1 MGVTMAMA
9 KSVSGPGSFESG
21 RRRLLLGRV
30 SLFALGTAAMAAGVL
45 VPERIA
51 VAAESTGIEEIVVTA
66 QKKEE
71 KAQDVPIS
79 IGVISGQQIEKQ
91 GIINID
97 DLAART
103 PNVQAI
109 LPFGPQEP
117 QFSVRGVTETDFQP
131 SQSSPIAVY
140 VDGVFKSVGALQ
152 ALQLYD
158 TDRIETLKGPQGT
171 IEGRNATGGA
181 INIYTTP
188 PSLDG
193 FSGSVMVGIGNFGR
207 YETNGD
213 LNVPVTDTLAIRGA
227 WTFTNVDGY
236 FRNDLPDAPDGGNLT
251 GVFDYGFRL
260 SALWKPTDDLK
271 FVLRVSSA
279 RSDPVNYGE
288 YSEDIC
294 CGGQGIPPGVLTA
307 QPNGD
312 YSYYVTNTGQTIP
325 QSFYQPTGYY
335 RQGLSYDD
343 TQVVDVHR
351 REIKSH
357 GFSLTGD
364 YQMLDWLKL
373 TSVTGYDQGQW
384 NTVENDGGAP
394 FNTDEAVY
402 FSRVHSFQEEIRAT
416 SSFDGP
422 YNFIAGALYDQES
435 LYLSENTQW
444 AYYQKAIYVAPDGST
459 ANICL
464 ISGFYACDL
473 FNSLN
478 QKRSDYAAYLNNTV
492 KIFDTLQATI
502 GARYTADSVSFQNYT
517 EGLTYIDN
525 TNNNQTVYVN
535 TEPYGAP
542 FGVNQPNQTATDH
555 KWIGKAGLDYH
566 ITPDNMVYASWS
578 LGFRGSAFNAAAQF
592 VPTNSVKPETLI
604 DYEIGSK
611 NTFLDNRLQANFG
624 AFYYVYRNQQFA
636 TLGSNGL
643 SAEINVG
650 KLHTEGVEADL
661 QAKPLPNLKVSL
673 NGGYLYSIYGDGTIA
688 NPQQHIYEFSVAP
701 FVNITGDRV
710 YTSPRWSASTQIDW
724 TIFDTDYG
732 SLNWYLDGNAITRE
746 YFNAANSPNSLQ
758 GGYTL
763 WDTRLTWEYPD
774 PDVAV
779 SAWMMNMFDRQYSTV
794 IFDTNAL
801 LNYSFGERGTPR
813 TFGVSATW
821 RFGGGSPEA
830 PAETAPPPPPPP
842 EPAPPPPAVEAKRS
856 FQVFFDFDKSDI
868 TAAAAK
874 VIQAAA
880 DAVKSGN
887 IVQITVTG
895 HTDTVGSASYN
906 QALSERRAAA
916 VKTGLVADGV
926 SAGEITT
933 IGAGKT
939 GLLVPTADGVREPQN
954 RRAEI
959 VLQ

>member
-1 MGVTMAMA
+1 MGVSMIEAQG
-9 KSVSGPGSFESG
+9 KSRAGLLKSGVSPIP
-21 RRRLLLGRV
+21 L
-30 SLFALGTAAMAAGVL
+30 ALVALSTIAAGV
-45 VPERIA
+45 PATA
-51 VAAESTGIEEIVVTA
+51 VHAEETAGIEEVVVTA

-71 KAQDVPIS
+71 KLQDVPIS
-79 IGVISGQQIEKQ
+79 IGVISGTQIEKQ

-97 DLAART
+97 DLASRT

-117 QFSVRGVTETDFQP
+117 QFSIRGVTETDFQP
-131 SQSSPIAVY
+131 NQSSPIAVY

-181 INIYTTP
+181 INIYTNP
-188 PSLDG
+188 PDL
-193 FSGSVMVGIGNFGR
+193 SGYSGEVMGGIGNYGR
-207 YETNGD
+207 YETNGN
-213 LNVPVTDTLAIRGA
+213 LNIPLTDTIAIRGA

-236 FRNDLPDAPDGGNLT
+236 FKNTLPDAPYGGELS
-251 GVFDYGFRL
+251 GVFDYGFRF
-260 SALWKPTDDLK
+260 SALWKPNEDWK
-271 FVLRVSSA
+271 FLLRVSSA

-288 YSEDIC
+288 YSLDIC
-294 CGGQGIPPGVLTA
+294 CGGEGIPPGVLTPQA
-307 QPNGD
+307 NG
-312 YSYYVTNTGQTIP
+312 SYAYYTTNTGVPVP
-325 QSFYQPTGYY
+325 QSFYSTSGYS
-335 RQGLSYDD
+335 RQGLSYDQ
-343 TQVVDVHR
+343 TQVVDAHR

-357 GFSLTGD
+357 GFSLESD
-364 YQMLDWLKL
+364 YQALDWLKL

-394 FNTDEAVY
+394 VNVDEAVY
-402 FSRVHSFQEEIRAT
+402 FSRVHSASQELRA
-416 SSFDGP
+416 SSTLDGP
-422 YNFIAGALYDQES
+422 YNFTAGLLYDQES
-435 LYLSENTQW
+435 LFLSENTKWTQ
-444 AYYQKAIYVAPDGST
+444 YQNAIYVAPDGST

-478 QKRSDYAAYLNNTV
+478 QERSDYAAYVNNTY
-492 KIFDTLQATI
+492 KILPDLQATI
-502 GARYTADSVSFQNYT
+502 GARYTADAVSFQNYT

-525 TNNNQTVYVN
+525 TNNNQVVYVN

-542 FGVNQPNQTATDH
+542 KGVNQPNQTATDH

-566 ITPDNMVYASWS
+566 ITPDNMIYGSWS

-611 NTFLDNRLQANFG
+611 NTFFDNRLQANVG

-643 SAEINVG
+643 SAEVNVG

-661 QAKPLPNLKVSL
+661 QAKPLPYLRVSL
-673 NGGYLYSIYGDGTIA
+673 NGGYLYSIYGDGVIA
-688 NPQQHIYEFSVAP
+688 NPDQHVYQVGVPA
-701 FVNITGDRV
+701 FVDITGDRV
-710 YTSPRWSASTQIDW
+710 YTSPRWSFSTQIDW
-724 TIFDTDYG
+724 TIFDNETG
-732 SLNWYLDGNAITRE
+732 SLNWYLDGNGISRE

-774 PDVAV
+774 PDVSV
-779 SAWMMNMFDRQYSTV
+779 SLWAMNLLDRHYNTV

-801 LNYSFGERGTPR
+801 VNYSFGMRGTPR
-813 TFGVSATW
+813 TFGASATW
-821 RFGGGSPEA
+821 RFGGPSTEAPPEA
-830 PAETAPPPPPPP
+830 P
-842 EPAPPPPAVEAKRS
+842 PAPPPPAPPAPPPAPAPEAKRS
-856 FQVFFDFDKSDI
+856 FQVFFDFDKSTI

-880 DAVKSGN
+880 DAVKAGN

-906 QALSERRAAA
+906 QGLSERRAAA
-916 VKTGLVADGV
+916 VKDGLVADGV
-926 SAGEITT
+926 AAGEIATM
-933 IGAGKT
+933 GVGKT